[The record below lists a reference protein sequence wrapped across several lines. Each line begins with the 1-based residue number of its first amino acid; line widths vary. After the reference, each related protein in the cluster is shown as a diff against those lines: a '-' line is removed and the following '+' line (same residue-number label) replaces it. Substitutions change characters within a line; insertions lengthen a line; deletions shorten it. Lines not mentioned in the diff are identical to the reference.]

1 MKIQEASEHFTKEEI
16 LFLSSK
22 TFYIEADT

>member
-1 MKIQEASEHFTKEEI
+1 VDDNKI

-22 TFYIEADT
+22 TEVIHPEE